1 MPRSL
6 DILTEACGS
15 LPKTVRRMF
24 GGYGFFA
31 PNGGMFAGIVTDDE
45 VILKLEDEA
54 ARRDLLA
61 EGGHSWVYQ
70 GRDRPMTMASWIVVP
85 EGFYDDQEH
94 FGAWARRAH
103 ALVPAKRATAKR
115 PKPTPAPA
123 VKRAPS
129 RARPAAAKATRAAA
143 KPKPSRPR
151 AKPAPKRRPASRR

>member
-1 MPRSL
+1 MSRSL
-6 DILTEACGS
+6 DLLTEACGS
-15 LPKTVRRMF
+15 LPRTVRRMF

-61 EGGHSWVYQ
+61 EGGHAWVYQ

-85 EGFYDDQEH
+85 EAFYDDPEQ

-103 ALVPAKRATAKR
+103 ALVPAKRAAKGGASR
-115 PKPTPAPA
+115 RSKPTPA
-123 VKRAPS
+123 KRAPPKP
-129 RARPAAAKATRAAA
+129 RPAAAR
-143 KPKPSRPR
+143 PKPSKSR
-151 AKPAPKRRPASRR
+151 AKPAPRRRSASHQ